1 MEKEKR
7 KQQREDKE
15 NIKGGRERK
24 RMVGGKE
31 EGRQKGNKGSLINSV
46 KAS

>member
-31 EGRQKGNKGSLINSV
+31 EGRQKGNKGQSN
-46 KAS
+46 K